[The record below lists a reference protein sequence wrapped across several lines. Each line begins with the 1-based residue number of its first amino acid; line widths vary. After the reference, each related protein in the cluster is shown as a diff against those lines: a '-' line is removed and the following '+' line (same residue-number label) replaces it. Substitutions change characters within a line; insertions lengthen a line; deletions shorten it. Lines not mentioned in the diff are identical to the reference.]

1 VGITKPN
8 FVKISQM
15 AAEVLGFNG
24 VQNGGRP
31 PSWILKFKIL
41 NGHRSEFTDLTSACQ
56 IS

>member
-24 VQNGGRP
+24 VQNGGR
-31 PSWILKFKIL
+31 LGF
-41 NGHRSEFTDLTSACQ
+41 
-56 IS
+56 